1 MTAPGL
7 PRHVLTILAVADRE
21 RSAAFYRE
29 AFGWPA
35 RVDVPVYTELEL
47 PDGRGLGLYQR
58 EGFARNTGQAP
69 HELPDGAI
77 SGTEVYL
84 RCDDVEATMDRL
96 RRAGARMLSDLAP
109 REWGDDAAY
118 FADPDGNVLVV
129 ARPSNDPG
137 R

>member
-58 EGFARNTGQAP
+58 EGFALNTGQVP

-109 REWGDDAAY
+109 R
-118 FADPDGNVLVV
+118 
-129 ARPSNDPG
+129 
-137 R
+137 